1 MILIG
6 LASLTFILIFL
17 SLILIFA
24 IIERERPGLRLRRI
38 PAYEKIKRATEVV
51 IEAGSR
57 LHISIG
63 HGNLFGPHGASA
75 LVGLSMTEKL
85 TISASTGDS
94 PPIVTT
100 GDPVLAILAQDTLK
114 SSYKEI
120 GLIDQYD
127 RTSGQVLGL
136 TPFSYAAG
144 AMDVVGEKKSATNL
158 LMGSFGVEVALL
170 ADRSEQSGNITLA
183 GTDDISAQAVLYGT
197 ASEPLIGEE
206 LYAGGAY
213 VDAGIM
219 HKASIMAQD
228 VIRWII
234 VLFIVV
240 GILFRILG
248 LDQVL
253 IELIGSLL

>member
-1 MILIG
+1 MILISLVS
-6 LASLTFILIFL
+6 LAFILVFL
-17 SLILIFA
+17 GLMLIFA
-24 IIERERPGLRLRRI
+24 IIERERPGLKLRRI

-63 HGNLFGPHGASA
+63 HGSLFGSQGASA

-85 TISASTGDS
+85 TTSASTGDS
-94 PPIVTT
+94 PPIVTA

-127 RTSGQVLGL
+127 RTSGQLLGL
-136 TPFSYAAG
+136 TPYSYAAG
-144 AMDVVGEKKSATNL
+144 AMDVVGDKKSASNL
-158 LMGSFGVEVALL
+158 LIGSFGVEVALL
-170 ADRSEQSGNITLA
+170 VDRSEQSGNITLA

-206 LYAGGAY
+206 LFAGGAY

-219 HKASIMAQD
+219 HKASVMAQD
-228 VIRWII
+228 VVRWII
-234 VLFIVV
+234 VLFIII
-240 GILFRILG
+240 GILFRFLG
-248 LDQVL
+248 LDQIL
-253 IELIGSLL
+253 FDMIGSLL